1 MANPLNNKTM
11 EVGDSF
17 VEPLKFN
24 YQEMEAFLDIVKDNN
39 PFHRLAKE
47 EVNDSEKRSKILVQ
61 GMFAVCMFS
70 GFTSRHF
77 PESINV
83 SREATFVRPLFLD
96 GDFTMSMK
104 IREIFR
110 EDGIAVIKGYIK
122 NSKGKVCIDLNTKM
136 KNEKLFGRQV

>member
-1 MANPLNNKTM
+1 M
-11 EVGDSF
+11 EIGDSF
-17 VEPLKFN
+17 VEPLKFD
-24 YQEMEAFLDIVKDNN
+24 YQEMEAFLDIVKDYN

-47 EVNDSEKRSKILVQ
+47 DVNNPQKRAEVRIQ

-96 GDFTMSMK
+96 EEYTMSMK
-104 IREIFR
+104 IKNISR
-110 EDGIAVIKGYIK
+110 EDGLADIKGYIK

-136 KNEKLFGRQV
+136 KNDKLFGS